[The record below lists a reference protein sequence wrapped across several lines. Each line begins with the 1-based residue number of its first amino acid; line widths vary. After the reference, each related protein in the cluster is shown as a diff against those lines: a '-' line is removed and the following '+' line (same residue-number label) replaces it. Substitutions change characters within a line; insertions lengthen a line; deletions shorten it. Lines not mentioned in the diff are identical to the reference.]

1 MSEKTKEIN
10 IKDPIDWLEKSIV
23 DGHIS
28 YYNYSGFKNF
38 KSLGSGSYGS
48 VVRANWKN
56 VDGFF
61 ALKTFN
67 NDKITLKEVVNE
79 IKLQNELIPN
89 NNILKFCGITKIETE
104 NKCSL
109 VLEYADS
116 ASAVAFLHECDIIH
130 RDLHSENVLVHQ
142 EMIKYWDFNVA
153 NFERKL
159 PFSDHEYD
167 LSLSLSIINGKRE
180 KIIDGTPI
188 NYNNLY
194 TKCWEFNLDKRPN
207 MQEVVKSLT
216 SDEHLENNNNIV
228 DNSLQDSSVINDSSN
243 KSNSL
248 NVNDSSNKSNNS
260 SNKNIEL
267 DINDYLSNIPN
278 VVSSQNHVSS
288 QSNQLI
294 ILENNQSKLTAE
306 KKHENTERHNHL
318 FLFQNNNIIGF
329 YENRLGCLYHK
340 GIGTETNKVKA
351 FELYKI
357 AAEKGHTLAQNN
369 LGLLYQNGEGTEKDI
384 DKAIYWFNK
393 AAANGSK
400 TVQYNL
406 GTEKGNTIA
415 QNHLGSLYIDGVD
428 TEKDLEKAI
437 YCCGKWDERSLYRI
451 GECYGLG
458 IGVNKNEIKAFE
470 HYKKS
475 AEDGYVEA
483 KFILGYCY
491 TSSIGTEI
499 NKKKGFEL
507 YNEAAGK
514 KNSSDFD
521 NNNDETIYFSDEI
534 VKLTI
539 GIINLQ
545 KLIIIRKFF

>member
-67 NDKITLKEVVNE
+67 NDKITLKE

-130 RDLHSENVLVHQ
+130 RDLKHLHIAFRKRTCTSGNDQSWQTLDYREKLLKRQATIHQ
-142 EMIKYWDFNVA
+142 KHLYWDFNVA

-267 DINDYLSNIPN
+267 DINDYLRFDYYKKLANEGDLN
-278 VVSSQNHVSS
+278 VQY
-288 QSNQLI
+288 Q
-294 ILENNQSKLTAE
+294 
-306 KKHENTERHNHL
+306 
-318 FLFQNNNIIGF
+318 
-329 YENRLGCLYHK
+329 LGCLYHK

-406 GTEKGNTIA
+406 G
-415 QNHLGSLYIDGVD
+415 S
-428 TEKDLEKAI
+428 
-437 YCCGKWDERSLYRI
+437 
-451 GECYGLG
+451 CYYEEG
-458 IGVNKNEIKAFE
+458 
-470 HYKKS
+470 
-475 AEDGYVEA
+475 
-483 KFILGYCY
+483 
-491 TSSIGTEI
+491 IGTEV
-499 NKKKGFEL
+499 NKTEAFES
-507 YNEAAGK
+507 Y
-514 KNSSDFD
+514 KN
-521 NNNDETIYFSDEI
+521 
-534 VKLTI
+534 
-539 GIINLQ
+539 
-545 KLIIIRKFF
+545 